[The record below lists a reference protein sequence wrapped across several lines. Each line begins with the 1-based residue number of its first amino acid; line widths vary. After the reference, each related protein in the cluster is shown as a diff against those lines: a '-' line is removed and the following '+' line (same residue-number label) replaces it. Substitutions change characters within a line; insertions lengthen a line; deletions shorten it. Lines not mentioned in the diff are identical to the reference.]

1 MIQVEFALKRGERAN
16 DIPEQAQYYNMYI
29 GNKKNN
35 QIGSSTMTRRA
46 DLYAPTTTSDGEGGY
61 TTTFALQ
68 ETVWGDF
75 RPARSIRTLLEDE
88 KTFYQDAKLFIR
100 YGTTINEEYQVYVE
114 GKMYTIQ
121 SINDVDNAH
130 RFLEINFYG

>member
-1 MIQVEFALKRGERAN
+1 MILPEFALKRGEQFK
-16 DIPEQAQYYNMYI
+16 DIQEQAQYYNMYI
-29 GNKKNN
+29 GDKKNN

>member
-1 MIQVEFALKRGERAN
+1 MQ
-16 DIPEQAQYYNMYI
+16 I
-29 GNKKNN
+29 GQKKNKSVN
-35 QIGSSTMTRRA
+35 SSTMTRRA
-46 DLYAPTTTSDGEGGY
+46 DLYAPTVTSDGEGGY
-61 TTTFALQ
+61 STTFTLQ

-75 RPARSIRTLLEDE
+75 RPAKSIRTLLEDE
-88 KTFYQDAKLFIR
+88 KTYYQDAKLFIR
-100 YGTTINEEYQVYVE
+100 YGTVINEEYQVYVE

>member
-16 DIPEQAQYYNMYI
+16 DIQEQAQYYNMYI
-29 GNKKNN
+29 GDKKNN